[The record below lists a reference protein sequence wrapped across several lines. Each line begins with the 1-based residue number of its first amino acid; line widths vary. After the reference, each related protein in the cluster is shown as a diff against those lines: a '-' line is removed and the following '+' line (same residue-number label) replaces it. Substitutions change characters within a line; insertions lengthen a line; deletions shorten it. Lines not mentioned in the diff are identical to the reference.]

1 MDTLERVVDLT
12 TFIVALRKIL
22 IVGQANHRAYFLE
35 NGLDMAKQLL
45 PYPLGQQHPY
55 LAPLRM

>member
-1 MDTLERVVDLT
+1 MDTLECVANVT
-12 TFIVALRKIL
+12 TFIVAPQKIL
-22 IVGQANHRAYFLE
+22 IVGQANHHMYFLE

-55 LAPLRM
+55 FAPLGM